1 MHSQHLG
8 KLQLLPAVDISEG
21 RAVRPVGG
29 QLLGTS
35 QSIDPVAAA
44 ITWGEAG
51 AEWIHLV
58 DLDLAFGRGTNTSV
72 LEQVIDEVRDRTSN
86 RIKIQVSGGIKDHRS
101 IELALSLRPDR
112 INVTSAALA
121 QPSWLEQVLEEH
133 GELLALGVDVR
144 DGVVVARGT
153 DWRGDTLDAS
163 IMWLERAGAQRYV
176 VTDVSRDGALSG
188 PGLEPLQHVLALT
201 GKPVIASG
209 GVASLNDIR
218 VLRGMTAQGLEALV
232 LGKALYTGRFTLE
245 QALQA
250 ANGTA
255 EGVSV
260 QEQLAWKPP
269 TEQAESSGE

>member
-35 QSIDPVAAA
+35 QSVDPVAAA
-44 ITWGEAG
+44 ITWCEAG

-112 INVTSAALA
+112 INVTSAALV
-121 QPSWLEQVLEEH
+121 QPSWLEHILEEH

-153 DWRGDTLDAS
+153 DWRGDALDAS

-188 PGLEPLQHVLALT
+188 PGLESLQHVLALT
-201 GKPVIASG
+201 EKPVIASG

-269 TEQAESSGE
+269 AEQAESSGE

>member
-21 RAVRPVGG
+21 RAVRPLGG

-44 ITWGEAG
+44 ITWCKAG

-144 DGVVVARGT
+144 DGVVAGRRIGCEYHVA
-153 DWRGDTLDAS
+153 
-163 IMWLERAGAQRYV
+163 
-176 VTDVSRDGALSG
+176 
-188 PGLEPLQHVLALT
+188 
-201 GKPVIASG
+201 
-209 GVASLNDIR
+209 
-218 VLRGMTAQGLEALV
+218 
-232 LGKALYTGRFTLE
+232 
-245 QALQA
+245 
-250 ANGTA
+250 
-255 EGVSV
+255 
-260 QEQLAWKPP
+260 
-269 TEQAESSGE
+269 